1 MIMVGENTLD
11 KIEQTERWVKDKLL
25 NETTGHDWHHIV
37 RVTNLAKEIAEREG
51 ANLFIVTM
59 AALLHDVADDKIV
72 NDETAAL
79 QEIVDWLQTI
89 EVSDE
94 AIDHIMEIIQ
104 TISFK
109 GGTGTKV
116 RTLEARVVQDADR
129 LDALGA
135 IGIARTFQYS
145 GAKGQAIYDPTIQP
159 RTNMTLAQYRNEKSS
174 AINHFY
180 EKLLLLK
187 ETMNTEEG
195 KQIAE
200 QRHRFMEQFLVQ
212 FFEEWGTKQE

>member
-25 NETTGHDWHHIV
+25 NETTRQDWHNKV
-37 RVTNLAKEIAEREG
+37 RVTNIAKEIAEQEG

-145 GAKGQAIYDPTIQP
+145 GAKMKAIYDPTIQP
-159 RTNMTLAQYRNEKSS
+159 RTKMTLSKYRNE
-174 AINHFY
+174 
-180 EKLLLLK
+180 
-187 ETMNTEEG
+187 
-195 KQIAE
+195 
-200 QRHRFMEQFLVQ
+200 
-212 FFEEWGTKQE
+212 

>member
-1 MIMVGENTLD
+1 DVDMLRLRSVPTRRSSDL
-11 KIEQTERWVKDKLL
+11 
-25 NETTGHDWHHIV
+25 
-37 RVTNLAKEIAEREG
+37 G

-72 NDETAAL
+72 DDETAAL

-89 EVSDE
+89 EVSDD
-94 AIDHIMEIIQ
+94 AIGHIMEIIQ

-109 GGTGTKV
+109 GGTRKKV
-116 RTLEARVVQDADR
+116 STLEPQVVQDADR
-129 LDALGA
+129 LDAHEA
-135 IGIARTFQYS
+135 IRMTRTYQYS
-145 GAKGQAIYDPTIQP
+145 EATGQALYDPIMQP
-159 RTNMTLAQYRNEKSS
+159 RTNMTLEQYRNENSS
-174 AINHFY
+174 AINHIY

-212 FFEEWGTKQE
+212 FYEEWGTKQE